1 MTDIKQTRDKFFK
14 LLQELEPECKKA
26 GFKFTNLKK
35 DQNYVWIE
43 DKSGLIGNTN
53 SHYEFMR
60 DGENVCVDIHF
71 EDLSTR
77 SLFHDEIKEVLA
89 PVKWMEWMKTSN
101 AAMRYSEYPLS
112 EVDLKT
118 KLVRDLTSFDKLIGD
133 KIRAAVLK
141 LKYSRYYLKRA
152 SEQDATRTIVV
163 NKPALNRFFGVD
175 PLAEDTSEEIRM
187 KYVQSGKTEKV
198 KITKKQDLRIYLEK
212 STLNEN
218 DLILYERIGEGSF
231 TVEFVK
237 HGSARYNDLPDIPSA
252 SYLLTNTLKK
262 NTTGNMNTI
271 SGSFENIQPLN
282 QILFGPP
289 GTGKTYSTVTRALNI
304 LGMLEWK
311 EKYNDAEYSEAQE
324 MFKQELGNRI
334 EFVTMHQSFS
344 YEDFVQGLKPGKGK
358 TGIEFSYEN
367 GVFKE
372 ICERARGFEEYG
384 KHSFFSSY
392 IMSVY
397 EEDVKDLFPDH
408 VKSQDDRL
416 KFLVKKI
423 DNSKGQILVK
433 GPRDV
438 FDRILGDKTPRE
450 GWTKENFKN
459 KEVWDTCE
467 RTYKYFES
475 IPKEVCIS
483 LFKKY
488 WIEPKHIKIDDKDLK
503 EMSLRNYVIILDEI
517 NRANV
522 SKVFGELITLI
533 EDDKR
538 EMISTTLPSGEQF
551 TVPKNLYIIGTM
563 NTADRSVSNI
573 DIALRRRF
581 EFIPLYPNK
590 DLVTDPA
597 KQKFMEDINIAI
609 TEVGRKSIDF
619 RIGHADFM
627 KSLSLIDTINRKTIP
642 LLMEYFRNN
651 GDIVLEI
658 VQKALPSGSGIV
670 IEKNAFDIPEVSK
683 A

>member
-1 MTDIKQTRDKFFK
+1 MDDI
-14 LLQELEPECKKA
+14 
-26 GFKFTNLKK
+26 LKK
-35 DQNYVWIE
+35 TLIFKKFPANEEGSEIALLKDYF
-43 DKSGLIGNTN
+43 DSGLIDDPKDMTDADDSKG
-53 SHYEFMR
+53 SKSY
-60 DGENVCVDIHF
+60 
-71 EDLSTR
+71 
-77 SLFHDEIKEVLA
+77 
-89 PVKWMEWMKTSN
+89 PVKAHYDGTDLIYKIKAYKTQG
-101 AAMRYSEYPLS
+101 YSKDRRLIISSTDKIASDRKSGYYLCIA
-112 EVDLKT
+112 
-118 KLVRDLTSFDKLIGD
+118 FDGD
-133 KIRAAVLK
+133 KITRNSKIQLFVIPDNHEYYSEIKSKYGDNGLVLNSTDDQEIFDSIM
-141 LKYSRYYLKRA
+141 SRPLI
-152 SEQDATRTIVV
+152 EEN
-163 NKPALNRFFGVD
+163 NK
-175 PLAEDTSEEIRM
+175 
-187 KYVQSGKTEKV
+187 KT
-198 KITKKQDLRIYLEK
+198 
-212 STLNEN
+212 
-218 DLILYERIGEGSF
+218 
-231 TVEFVK
+231 
-237 HGSARYNDLPDIPSA
+237 
-252 SYLLTNTLKK
+252 
-262 NTTGNMNTI
+262 NM
-271 SGSFENIQPLN
+271 QPLN
-282 QILFGPP
+282 QILYGPP

-311 EKYNDAEYSEAQE
+311 EKYTDEEYSEAQE